1 MKRLT
6 PTKLFVD
13 GGDPKETAEATRLLN
28 EAGHAGLDGQTTNP
42 SLVAKNPDIAAQ
54 IQAGK
59 KLTQEELLSK
69 YKEIVQ
75 GIEKSMEGD
84 PVKSPN
90 GDHGASISIEVYAD
104 KNTTADE
111 MVAQARDMA
120 GWIASAVVKLPITE
134 AGLAAAEEL
143 KGEMKL
149 NMTLCFSQS
158 QAAAV
163 YAATRGSAHPVFV
176 SPFIGR
182 LDDKGINGMDL
193 IANLMR
199 MYEAG
204 DGHAHVLTASVRSV
218 DHILA
223 ALQLKTHAMT
233 MPFEKAFKPWAEQGF
248 PLPDENFQYRF
259 EGQATL
265 YEELDI
271 SADWRTFNLRHEL
284 TDAGLAKFAED
295 WNSLLQ

>member
-6 PTKLFVD
+6 QTKLFVD
-13 GGDPKETAEATRLLN
+13 GGDPKETAQAADLLHR
-28 EAGHAGLDGQTTNP
+28 AGYAGLDGQTTNP
-42 SLVAKNPDIAAQ
+42 SLVAKNPDIAAR
-54 IQAGK
+54 IQKGER
-59 KLTQEELLSK
+59 LTRDELLQK

-75 GIEKSMEGD
+75 NIEESAPGD
-84 PVKSPN
+84 
-90 GDHGASISIEVYAD
+90 ISIEVYAD
-104 KNTTADE
+104 KHTTAQE
-111 MVAQARDMA
+111 MIGQAREMA
-120 GWIASAVVKLPITE
+120 GWIESAVIKLPITE
-134 AGLAAAEEL
+134 AGLAAAEQL

-149 NMTLCFSQS
+149 NMTLCFSQQ

-163 YAATRGSAHPVFV
+163 YSATISSKHPVFV

-204 DGHAHVLTASVRSV
+204 DGHVHVLTASVRNV
-218 DHILA
+218 DHVLG
-223 ALQLKTHAMT
+223 ALKLKTHAMT

-248 PLPDENFQYRF
+248 PLPGADYTYVFA
-259 EGQATL
+259 GQNIP
-265 YEELDI
+265 YQELDVV
-271 SADWRTFNLRHEL
+271 SDWKLFDLHHEL
-284 TDAGLAKFAED
+284 TDTGLQKFADD